1 MNKNLVK
8 LALGLVAV
16 FGMGV
21 AQATTF
27 LFADPNA
34 DQPSNHDGGIVCDGG
49 TVVATK
55 CTTPGD
61 WQTDGTPTYLEYT
74 KDGIVIQVSG
84 KTSTGATGVVIQDL
98 HPDDGG
104 LAVNDGDTDNMNV
117 GEVLIIKTANG
128 LELFL
133 SNVKFYDGDHQNS
146 TTSLFTDCGVGCGDV
161 RVEVWN
167 DGSMIIGAVFLF
179 DLTTTDNLFDIG
191 MAGDEF
197 RFIGVHTTGSYN
209 EWYIAAINVPE
220 PATLALLGLGLLG
233 FGFSRRKALV
243 R

>member
-27 LFADPNA
+27 LFSDPNA
-34 DQPSNHDGGIVCDGG
+34 DQPSNYAGGIVCDGG

-61 WQTDGTPTYLEYT
+61 WITDGTPTFLEYT
-74 KDGIVIQVSG
+74 KDGIVIQVFAGDNADGSP
-84 KTSTGATGVVIQDL
+84 GVVRQDL

-104 LAVNDGDTDNMNV
+104 LGVDGGATDNMNV

-128 LELFL
+128 LELFM

-146 TTSLFTDCGVGCGDV
+146 TTSLFTDCGEGCGDV

-167 DGSMIIGAVFLF
+167 DGSMIGSAFLF
-179 DLTTTDNLFDIG
+179 DLTSTNNLFNIG

-209 EWYIAAINVPE
+209 EWYIAVINVPE